1 MTTPV
6 VLKATRQMVAHMLAQ
21 APRSLDEL
29 REAADRT
36 FIDGFVVCLSSRFLA
51 DSENGECPDPY
62 NALEDETEIIL
73 TATRSAA
80 KSEDRA
86 TAAAA
91 GGVWP
96 LR

>member
-1 MTTPV
+1 
-6 VLKATRQMVAHMLAQ
+6 MVAHMLAQ
-21 APRSLDEL
+21 APRTLDEL
-29 REAADRT
+29 RMAADRT

-62 NALEDETEIIL
+62 NSLEDETEIIL

-80 KSEDRA
+80 KSKDC
-86 TAAAA
+86 A
-91 GGVWP
+91 GTSSLGGMWP